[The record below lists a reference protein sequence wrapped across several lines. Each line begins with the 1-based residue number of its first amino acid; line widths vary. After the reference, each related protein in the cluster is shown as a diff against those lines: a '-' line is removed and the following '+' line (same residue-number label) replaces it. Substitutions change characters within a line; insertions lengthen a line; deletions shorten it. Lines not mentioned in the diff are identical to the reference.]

1 MVLTSCPFL
10 RRFSRVIPN
19 LLEIYKHASIHLLLE
34 LSIPRTSKVSPGLW
48 SLKGHQGSDMLI

>member
-19 LLEIYKHASIHLLLE
+19 LLQIYKHASIHLLLE

-48 SLKGHQGSDMLI
+48 SLKGHQGSDM